1 MLGGL
6 VPPARQLIFD
16 KKVGFMK
23 VDGEKPL
30 LVNVGCKLSPQRAL
44 NLSDEAR
51 ERGITV
57 SELIRWLVDE
67 HYSKSFIKEQVRLA
81 LAEFH
86 GKESLTS

>member
-1 MLGGL
+1 M
-6 VPPARQLIFD
+6 R
-16 KKVGFMK
+16 

-30 LVNVGCKLSPQRAL
+30 LVCVGVKVSPARATALS
-44 NLSDEAR
+44 NEAR
-51 ERGITV
+51 ERGMTV